1 MFIQSIFYMY
11 LFIAFTFFS
20 GDGDGNGAGDLH
32 VLPNISYVQYT
43 CNLRLLAMLL
53 YLFML
58 SKIS

>member
-1 MFIQSIFYMY
+1 MFIQSIFYIY

-20 GDGDGNGAGDLH
+20 GDGDGAGDLH
-32 VLPNISYVQYT
+32 VLPNIPYVQYA
-43 CNLRLLAMLL
+43 CNVRLLAMLH